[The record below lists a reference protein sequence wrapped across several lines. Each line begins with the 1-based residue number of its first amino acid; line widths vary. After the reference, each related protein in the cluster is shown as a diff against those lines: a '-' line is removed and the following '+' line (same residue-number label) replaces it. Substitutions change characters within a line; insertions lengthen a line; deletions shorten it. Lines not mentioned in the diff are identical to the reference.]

1 MSRPFRGSIAVAA
14 GLLSEKQLRSPTWR
28 QLYRDV
34 YVRSDVELTHDLWCR
49 AAGLVLP
56 ATAVIGGASAAHV
69 HGADVAGRGA
79 PVEVV
84 SSEHM
89 RRRAHMVVLRA
100 SLGDGDVANVCGLR
114 VTSPVRTAFD
124 LARGRPLDEAV
135 VAIDA
140 LLVRRLVSLADI
152 AAYADAGHRSWRGVH
167 RLPDVLALAAGG
179 AESPMETRLR
189 LRLVQAGLPAP
200 ALQHRVYDER
210 AASSRGWTWHTSP
223 NAWASSTMGSAT
235 STRDRCARTCAGRTR
250 SAPRAGASS
259 ASRRRTSSGIPSASS
274 PRCAPRSRANR
285 DVSAPPE
292 VSRGR

>member
-210 AASSRGWTWHTSP
+210 GGFLARLDLAYVAERLGVEYDGECHFDARSVRKDLRRQNALRAAGWSLLRFTSEDVFRHP
-223 NAWASSTMGSAT
+223 QRLVAQVRAAL
-235 STRDRCARTCAGRTR
+235 AGK
-250 SAPRAGASS
+250 P
-259 ASRRRTSSGIPSASS
+259 
-274 PRCAPRSRANR
+274 
-285 DVSAPPE
+285 
-292 VSRGR
+292 GR